1 MGRIGTP
8 TQTGPFAFVLL
19 TLVRY
24 AVFGV
29 LGTVRSYDRS
39 GLSGGL
45 AVLTQWLHHGG
56 AVTDS

>member
-8 TQTGPFAFVLL
+8 ALTEPFAFVLL

-29 LGTVRSYDRS
+29 LGTVRSYDQS
-39 GLSGGL
+39 GHDLGAMTGQEN
-45 AVLTQWLHHGG
+45 TQ
-56 AVTDS
+56 AIAT